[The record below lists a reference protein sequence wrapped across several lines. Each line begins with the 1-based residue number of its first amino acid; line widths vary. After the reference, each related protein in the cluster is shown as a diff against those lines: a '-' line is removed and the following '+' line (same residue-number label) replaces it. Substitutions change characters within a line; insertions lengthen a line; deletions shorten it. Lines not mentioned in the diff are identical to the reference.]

1 MHVPLIRPTDA
12 ELAPLAVPG
21 YNGDIAYKKRLR
33 LYGFAVQRV
42 FEMAV
47 KRQLAGVASPPITRA
62 VNRTKAVLSAGIE
75 GECISTLLTPA
86 PAPSPSPSLAQ
97 KAANSIGAMGNK
109 VMSILNH
116 RTVKAALGS
125 EAPTP
130 KARGGGLSSGGGGK
144 LSPSAAPRRV
154 GGKAKA
160 KGGGG
165 AAAKAKGSGGA
176 AAAEP
181 QFMGIEME
189 SLGA

>member
-42 FEMAV
+42 LEMAV

-160 KGGGG
+160 KGSGG

>member
-47 KRQLAGVASPPITRA
+47 KRQLAGVASPPLTRA

-154 GGKAKA
+154 GK
-160 KGGGG
+160 
-165 AAAKAKGSGGA
+165 AKAKGSGGA
-176 AAAEP
+176 AAKAKGGGGGAAEAP